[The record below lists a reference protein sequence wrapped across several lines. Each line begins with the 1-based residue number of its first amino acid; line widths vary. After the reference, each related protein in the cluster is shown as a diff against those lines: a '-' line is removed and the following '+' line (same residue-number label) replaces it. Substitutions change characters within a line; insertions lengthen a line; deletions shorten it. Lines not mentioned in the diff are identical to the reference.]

1 MDLMRRIST
10 RLVDGER
17 ALRVWL
23 WVSLA
28 CNMGIVVTG
37 AVVRLTASGLGCSEW
52 PRCTPETWVPTPE
65 AGLHGAI
72 EFGNRLLTFVLM
84 VAAIGAFA
92 AAWRNRGRGTT
103 LWRLTLAVGI
113 GIPLQGV
120 IGGFTVWSGL
130 NPFVVALH
138 LLLSAALIVL
148 CVWALSVAYRPSSP
162 ATRSARLVAVAAFA
176 ATMLSVWAGTVT
188 TGSGP
193 HAGDADAPRTGFD
206 LDLVTRLHAVSG
218 WLVAA
223 LAIAAVAV
231 TWRAQPR
238 VATAAR
244 AFLAV
249 VAAQG
254 LIGYVQY
261 FLGLPAVLVAAHM
274 VGLTLVTAAAS
285 HLLFTT
291 LTGVSRDQP
300 GAHRT

>member
-1 MDLMRRIST
+1 MDLMRRICSAIA
-10 RLVDGER
+10 DGER
-17 ALRVWL
+17 ALRAWL
-23 WVSLA
+23 WVSLV

-52 PRCTPETWVPTPE
+52 PRCTPETWVPTAE
-65 AGLHGAI
+65 AGIHGAI

-84 VAAIGAFA
+84 IAAIGAFVA
-92 AAWRNRGRGTT
+92 SWRNRGRATT

-138 LLLSAALIVL
+138 LLLSVVLIVL
-148 CVWALSVAYRPSSP
+148 CVWSLTAAYGSP
-162 ATRSARLVAVAAFA
+162 VPVSRGDRLVGVAAFA
-176 ATMLSVWAGTVT
+176 ATMLSVWLGTVT

-193 HAGDADAPRTGFD
+193 HAGDANAPRTGFD
-206 LDLVTRLHAVSG
+206 LDLVTRLHAASG
-218 WLVAA
+218 WLVAG
-223 LAIAAVAV
+223 LAVAAVAV
-231 TWRAQPR
+231 TWRARPR
-238 VATAAR
+238 VARAAR
-244 AFLAV
+244 FLLAV

-254 LIGYVQY
+254 VIGYVQY
-261 FLGLPAVLVAAHM
+261 FLGLPVGLVAAHM

-285 HLLFTT
+285 HLLLTT
-291 LTGVSRDQP
+291 LTGVPRDQP